1 MKKTLIVLLVLFFFS
16 SCMIRPIY
24 VPPRVYSIS
33 SAVKSLQDSYLL
45 VFVEEVD
52 GYGPVEAKGVVA
64 SYVHDGKNYLFY
76 GFKFYDESPKVY
88 WKKIVKEI
96 GIWSS
101 RTYFDLLNSGLYS
114 SKKDG
119 KYIVVWWK
127 DVWMFIVESSS
138 NAEDFANYAMNWFA
152 KLGGSE
158 GW

>member
-1 MKKTLIVLLVLFFFS
+1 M
-16 SCMIRPIY
+16 
-24 VPPRVYSIS
+24 
-33 SAVKSLQDSYLL
+33 
-45 VFVEEVD
+45 
-52 GYGPVEAKGVVA
+52 
-64 SYVHDGKNYLFY
+64 
-76 GFKFYDESPKVY
+76 Y

-138 NAEDFANYAMNWFA
+138 NAEDFANYVMNWFA